1 MVPTLRPAEEWSKE
15 RPQWNMSSSVKE
27 IPLEGET
34 RSTNME
40 LIDFLRYYVGGRA
53 AVDEGYNVTMEVF
66 VQEPDAY
73 VQDQKLLR
81 MIFNLIEYQVYKL
94 HHEGVVSLEEWRDY
108 ERKDTVTSFA
118 RRKINRV
125 LTQVLSEERREAET
139 RVEREK
145 QVQLTVTTTIKDALF
160 RGRVR
165 ITEIKLNDFLTMELY
180 GKGILRA
187 NRNVI
192 LREFFEYPR
201 KYIRNKG
208 VLRKIQ
214 AAGRYVSMETAV
226 KEERDLEE
234 DVRRLHEIGVHTL
247 LGWSKAA
254 AAVKAGV
261 QYFTKN
267 SLDAAH
273 EELRRQT
280 TEAAIILEG
289 LYESVYNARWHHV
302 VELPDGEKQKT
313 GTGMDVREGEPPHS
327 WTYKKL
333 GGILE
338 KDDGVE
344 QSGAAPPRLM
354 VLTSDKGW
362 PYTLNASQ
370 GPMKD

>member
-1 MVPTLRPAEEWSKE
+1 M
-15 RPQWNMSSSVKE
+15 
-27 IPLEGET
+27 
-34 RSTNME
+34 
-40 LIDFLRYYVGGRA
+40 D
-53 AVDEGYNVTMEVF
+53 
-66 VQEPDAY
+66 
-73 VQDQKLLR
+73 
-81 MIFNLIEYQVYKL
+81 
-94 HHEGVVSLEEWRDY
+94 
-108 ERKDTVTSFA
+108 
-118 RRKINRV
+118 
-125 LTQVLSEERREAET
+125 
-139 RVEREK
+139 
-145 QVQLTVTTTIKDALF
+145 
-160 RGRVR
+160 
-165 ITEIKLNDFLTMELY
+165 IKLNDFLTMELD

-192 LREFFEYPR
+192 LKEFFKDPAR
-201 KYIRNKG
+201 YIRNKG
-208 VLRKIQ
+208 VLREIQ
-214 AAGRYVSMETAV
+214 AYDCYVGMERAV
-226 KEERDLEE
+226 KEEMIFDE
-234 DVRRLHEIGVHTL
+234 DINKLYKNGVHTL

-261 QYFTKN
+261 HNFTKN

-313 GTGMDVREGEPPHS
+313 GTGMVVEEGEPEQS
-327 WTYKKL
+327 WTYKKV

-338 KDDGVE
+338 KDDDVG

-370 GPMKD
+370 GPMKDFLL